1 MRKLCQSCREAY
13 TPTKQDLKTLGRLA
27 EKVDGRKLYRA
38 GPGCDQ
44 CFNQSYRDRLGIHEL
59 LVIDDIMRQTIIE
72 HQDAKIIKKAALDNG
87 MLTLRES
94 ALAKAIDG
102 LTSIDEAIQRTQ
114 TDRIDD

>member
-1 MRKLCQSCREAY
+1 MQ
-13 TPTKQDLKTLGRLA
+13 
-27 EKVDGRKLYRA
+27 
-38 GPGCDQ
+38 GPGCEQ

-59 LVIDDIMRQTIIE
+59 LVIDDKMRQTIIE
-72 HQDAKIIKKAALDNG
+72 HQDAKIIKKAALENG